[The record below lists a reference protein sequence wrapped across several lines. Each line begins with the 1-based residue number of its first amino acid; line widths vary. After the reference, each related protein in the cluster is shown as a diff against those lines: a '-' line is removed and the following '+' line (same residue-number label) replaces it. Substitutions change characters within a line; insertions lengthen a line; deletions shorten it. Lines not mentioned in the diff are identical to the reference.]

1 MYAEERKQKI
11 LELIQLSGSMSTSEL
26 AKSVGASPITLRK
39 DLAILESMGLLKRTH
54 GGAMSKSLESRMEL
68 SFSEKTNFNLEEKVR
83 IARRASE
90 MIQVGDSI
98 ILDAGTTTLQ
108 IAKHIKDKIDI
119 NVLTNSVY
127 NLLELAESPGIEVSL
142 TGGGL
147 RKISRSLIG
156 PLAISSLNSIRAG
169 KLFLGATG
177 VSIEKGLTSPNM
189 IEAQTKSAMI
199 RAADTVILVVDHS
212 KFEKTALG
220 KFGEIEEV
228 QILITDEKA
237 PSEVIERIKQ
247 KGIEVIQV

>member
-1 MYAEERKQKI
+1 MYSEERKQKI
-11 LELIQLSGSMSTSEL
+11 LELIQLNGSMSTSEL
-26 AKSVGASPITLRK
+26 AKMVGASPLTLRK
-39 DLAILESMGLLKRTH
+39 DLAVLESRGLVKRTH
-54 GGAMSKSLESRMEL
+54 GGAISRGLDSRMEL
-68 SFSEKTNFNLEEKVR
+68 SFFEKSKFNLEEKVR
-83 IARRASE
+83 IAYRASE

-119 NVLTNSVY
+119 HILTNSVY

-142 TGGGL
+142 TGGSL

-156 PLAISSLNSIRAG
+156 PLAISSFSNVHAG

-177 VSIEKGLTSPNM
+177 VSLEKGLTSPNM

-212 KFEKTALG
+212 KFGKTALG
-220 KFGEIEEV
+220 KFGELEEV
-228 QILITDEKA
+228 QILITDKQV
-237 PSEVIERIKQ
+237 PSEIIEAVIQ

>member
-1 MYAEERKQKI
+1 MYSEERKQKI
-11 LELIQLSGSMSTSEL
+11 LELIQSSGSMSTSEL

-39 DLAILESMGLLKRTH
+39 DLAILESMGLVKRTH
-54 GGAMSKSLESRMEL
+54 GGAISKSLESRMEL

-98 ILDAGTTTLQ
+98 MLDAGTTTLQ
-108 IAKHIKDKIDI
+108 IAKHLKDKIDI
-119 NVLTNSVY
+119 HVLTNSVY

-142 TGGGL
+142 TGGSL

-156 PLAISSLNSIRAG
+156 PLAISSLKNVHAG

-199 RAADTVILVVDHS
+199 RAADTVILVADHS
-212 KFEKTALG
+212 KFGKTALG

-237 PSEVIERIKQ
+237 PSEVIERIRQ

>member
-1 MYAEERKQKI
+1 MYSEERKQKI
-11 LELIQLSGSMSTSEL
+11 LELIQSSGSMSTSEL

-39 DLAILESMGLLKRTH
+39 DLAILESMGLVKRTH
-54 GGAMSKSLESRMEL
+54 GGAISKSIESRMEL

-108 IAKHIKDKIDI
+108 VAKHIKDKIDI
-119 NVLTNSVY
+119 HVLTNSVY

-142 TGGGL
+142 TGGSL

-156 PLAISSLNSIRAG
+156 PLAISSFNSVHAG

-177 VSIEKGLTSPNM
+177 VSLEKGLTSPNM

-212 KFEKTALG
+212 KFGKTALG
-220 KFGEIEEV
+220 KFGELEEI
-228 QILITDEKA
+228 QILITDKKV
-237 PSEVIERIKQ
+237 PSEIIEAIIQ

>member
-1 MYAEERKQKI
+1 MYSEERKQKI
-11 LELIQLSGSMSTSEL
+11 LELIQSSGSMSTSDL

-39 DLAILESMGLLKRTH
+39 DLAILESMGLVKRTH
-54 GGAMSKSLESRMEL
+54 GGAISKGIPNRMEL

-108 IAKHIKDKIDI
+108 IAKYIKDKIDI
-119 NVLTNSVY
+119 HVLTNSVY

-142 TGGGL
+142 TGGSL

-156 PLAISSLNSIRAG
+156 PLAISSLNSVHAG

-177 VSIEKGLTSPNM
+177 VSLEKGLTSPNM
-189 IEAQTKSAMI
+189 IEAQTKSTMI

-212 KFEKTALG
+212 KFGKTALG

-228 QILITDEKA
+228 QILITDKKA
-237 PSEVIERIKQ
+237 PSEVIERIIQ

>member
-1 MYAEERKQKI
+1 MYSEERKQKI
-11 LELIQLSGSMSTSEL
+11 LELIQSSGGMSTSEL
-26 AKSVGASPITLRK
+26 AKSVGGSPITLRK
-39 DLAILESMGLLKRTH
+39 DLAILESMGLVKRTH
-54 GGAMSKSLESRMEL
+54 GGAISKSIESRMEL

-119 NVLTNSVY
+119 HVLTNSVY

-142 TGGGL
+142 TGGSL

-156 PLAISSLNSIRAG
+156 PLAISSFNSVHAG

-177 VSIEKGLTSPNM
+177 VSLEKGLTSPNM

-212 KFEKTALG
+212 KFGKTALG
-220 KFGEIEEV
+220 RFGEIEEV
-228 QILITDEKA
+228 QILITDKKA
-237 PSEVIERIKQ
+237 PSEIIERIIQ
-247 KGIEVIQV
+247 RGIEVIQV

>member
-1 MYAEERKQKI
+1 MYSEERKQKI
-11 LELIQLSGSMSTSEL
+11 LELIQSSGSMSTAEL

-39 DLAILESMGLLKRTH
+39 DLAILESMGLVKRTH
-54 GGAMSKSLESRMEL
+54 GGAISKGIANRMEL
-68 SFSEKTNFNLEEKVR
+68 SFSEKTNFNLEEKAR
-83 IARRASE
+83 IAGRASE

-108 IAKHIKDKIDI
+108 IAKNIKDKIDI
-119 NVLTNSVY
+119 HVLTNSVY

-142 TGGGL
+142 TGGSL

-156 PLAISSLNSIRAG
+156 PLAISSLKNVHAG

-199 RAADTVILVVDHS
+199 RAADTVILAVDHS
-212 KFEKTALG
+212 KFGKTALG

-228 QILITDEKA
+228 QILITDKKA